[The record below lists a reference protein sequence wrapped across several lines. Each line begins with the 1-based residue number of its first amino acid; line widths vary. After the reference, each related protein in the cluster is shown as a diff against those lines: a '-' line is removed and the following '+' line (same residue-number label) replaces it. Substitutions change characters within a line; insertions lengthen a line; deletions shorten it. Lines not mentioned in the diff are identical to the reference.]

1 MCRAFFINR
10 LLGSVNNNQYVLYN
24 NSICAAS
31 LEKGQLQR
39 VNKQLIWLK
48 PTAEH
53 CFDTINGGDSSKSR
67 HKLCPCNRAAQEGVT
82 QLRPW
87 VSAPLVL
94 MGNDI
99 CHRHSIEV
107 RVAFFFFSF
116 ILMHCIYLNSYMT
129 RALTSQVTKKTML
142 QYMRCQSITAGGRCC
157 SKKML

>member
-39 VNKQLIWLK
+39 VNKLLIWLK

-107 RVAFFFFSF
+107 LVASFFFFHFDALYLLKF
-116 ILMHCIYLNSYMT
+116 IHDSCSHLTGHKENNAAIYAVSKHYRGRSL
-129 RALTSQVTKKTML
+129 L
-142 QYMRCQSITAGGRCC
+142 Q
-157 SKKML
+157 